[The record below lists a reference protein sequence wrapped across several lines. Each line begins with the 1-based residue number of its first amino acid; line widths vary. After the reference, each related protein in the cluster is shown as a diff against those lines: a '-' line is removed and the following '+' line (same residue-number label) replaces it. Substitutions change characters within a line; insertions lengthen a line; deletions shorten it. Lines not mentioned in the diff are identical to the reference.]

1 MDALTAFLNRL
12 KKEPRAKKH
21 FLGLLHALIG
31 CRNHHRQR
39 WPGGQSRVELAGP
52 GGKLKKIRWDPDCVG
67 QLGMENSR
75 TAAARPEAIVVS
87 GHFAPEV
94 DSPAAVA
101 IAAQLAEVL
110 RELGYEII

>member
-31 CRNHHRQR
+31 CRITTASD
-39 WPGGQSRVELAGP
+39 GQVVSQGLSWRDLAA
-52 GGKLKKIRWDPDCVG
+52 KLKKIRWDPDCVG
-67 QLGMENSR
+67 QLGMEIRELPQRDRERLWYQVISR
-75 TAAARPEAIVVS
+75 A
-87 GHFAPEV
+87 EV

-101 IAAQLAEVL
+101 SAAQLAEVL